1 MVETVFM
8 QEPPRRDRF
17 KVCGI
22 YESSIAE
29 FDELIALTDIRNTRR
44 LNNWGDSLSSG
55 YRIMLS
61 DLDKLQE
68 CKEMV
73 ENEVYALPDQNLMV
87 TDYIE
92 RNPAIFD
99 WLDLQNVNGVVIIA
113 IMMIVACFNISAM
126 MLMIMVRSTRFIGI
140 MKTIGTRNISLQRIF
155 IYSASKITLKGI
167 VLGDIIA
174 LFLLGIQHYTG
185 VITLD
190 STGYFV
196 SSVPVVINLWHVL
209 AINVIAYLTI
219 VITQMIPTMI
229 ISRFSPAESIKY
241 KE

>member
-1 MVETVFM
+1 
-8 QEPPRRDRF
+8 
-17 KVCGI
+17 
-22 YESSIAE
+22 
-29 FDELIALTDIRNTRR
+29 
-44 LNNWGDSLSSG
+44 
-55 YRIMLS
+55 
-61 DLDKLQE
+61 
-68 CKEMV
+68 
-73 ENEVYALPDQNLMV
+73 
-87 TDYIE
+87 
-92 RNPAIFD
+92 
-99 WLDLQNVNGVVIIA
+99 
-113 IMMIVACFNISAM
+113 
-126 MLMIMVRSTRFIGI
+126 